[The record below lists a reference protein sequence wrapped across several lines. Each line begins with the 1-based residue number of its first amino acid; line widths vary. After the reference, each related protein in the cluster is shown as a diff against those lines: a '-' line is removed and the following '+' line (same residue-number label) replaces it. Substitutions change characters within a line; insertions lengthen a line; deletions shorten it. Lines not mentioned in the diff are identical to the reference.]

1 MASTRLLDEFPTW
14 LGHLLS
20 THIRN
25 YVITNHHYLVRN
37 QGYLVFRIFP
47 CFFTFSAP
55 NTRADN
61 LAWKNG
67 KSNHK
72 SYPQENSSTAFFSE
86 ANSRA
91 AVVEFLHGISQKNTI
106 WVFSFHTMESSIGS
120 ALLFRGVIHLLISTF
135 WSHLAAAPC
144 SLLLASLSCQ
154 SRSQSWHLSAPCT

>member
-1 MASTRLLDEFPTW
+1 MISYIGSHLKIVAYLRQYWLLYSKISSIWHQPGYWMSFP
-14 LGHLLS
+14 LGLDTSYPSSLGS

-47 CFFTFSAP
+47 CFFTFSAS

-91 AVVEFLHGISQKNTI
+91 AVNGSISRLEF
-106 WVFSFHTMESSIGS
+106 
-120 ALLFRGVIHLLISTF
+120 
-135 WSHLAAAPC
+135 
-144 SLLLASLSCQ
+144 SLWNLPLPRLKSCIELDLSK
-154 SRSQSWHLSAPCT
+154 T